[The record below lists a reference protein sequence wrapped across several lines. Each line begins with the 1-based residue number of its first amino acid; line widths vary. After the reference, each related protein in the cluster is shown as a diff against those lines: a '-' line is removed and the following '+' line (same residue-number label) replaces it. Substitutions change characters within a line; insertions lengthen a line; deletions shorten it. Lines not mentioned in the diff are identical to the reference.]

1 MSAAKDTLLDSA
13 TDAVDQVQ
21 RAAGSAIKRGKRQAG
36 RLFDQGGELID
47 EVSAKATKAR
57 KSVIAYTQEKP
68 LIALLIAA
76 AAGAIVMSAAKSLQS
91 RRYY

>member
-1 MSAAKDTLLDSA
+1 MNAAKELRNSA

-21 RAAGSAIKRGKRQAG
+21 RAASTAIKEGKRQAG

-47 EVSAKATKAR
+47 EMSTQARKAR
-57 KSVIAYTQEKP
+57 KSVVAYTRAKP

-76 AAGAIVMSAAKSLQS
+76 AAGAIVMSAAKSVQS
-91 RRYY
+91 RQYY